1 MTQNQSTSLVKTPAA
16 GAIAK
21 WNATPEQVQLLKNT
35 IAKGTTDD
43 EFALFMTVAMQMELN
58 PFLRQIHAV
67 RRWDPEQERMVMQIQ
82 TGIDGYRLMA
92 ERSGVYGGQ
101 EGPWWC
107 GEDGQWVDVWLAKAA
122 PAAAKV
128 VVHRTDKPR
137 PFVAIALW
145 TEYLQTKKDGTL
157 TAMWRK
163 RGPGQLAKCA
173 EALAFRRAFPIEI
186 GGGAHVDVEMDYI
199 EAEAVEQPQ
208 FVAPPPPQGPP
219 PGVPMS
225 SAQVPATKSTNV
237 VMHNATA
244 VVRDTPNGPVAVT
257 VTDTGT
263 KPTEQKRGPGRPPKN
278 PPAQPSQT
286 PGTDPFRA
294 AREAVDAREAAR
306 LADAMASEAKIAAR
320 PTTPAAG
327 DSRESSP
334 AATAPQQTGSSS
346 SSASSSANSPAS
358 SSSASDRDR
367 WGQPIGDPTAGAAP
381 STAAPTP
388 TSSSAAT
395 NSPDAGP
402 SPESSS
408 TADDG
413 FGGEDPADSE
423 PVPTGDP
430 GLQLVADLQKFL
442 GECKSQKDMYAG
454 FGAYKRRSAELC
466 EQGDPRFAVPS
477 AGKPGGE
484 LAMRMTTLWAE
495 RKAQLPV

>member
-1 MTQNQSTSLVKTPAA
+1 MTQNQTTSLVKTPAG

-35 IAKGTTDD
+35 IAKGTTDE
-43 EFALFMTVAMQMELN
+43 EFSLFMTVAMQMELN

-107 GEDGQWVDVWLAKAA
+107 GDDGQWVDVWLAKVA

-137 PFVAIALW
+137 PFIAIALW
-145 TEYLQTKKDGTL
+145 TEYAQTKKDGTL

-199 EAEAVEQPQ
+199 EAEAVEHPQPQ

-219 PGVPMS
+219 PGVP
-225 SAQVPATKSTNV
+225 V
-237 VMHNATA
+237 HA
-244 VVRDTPNGPVAVT
+244 VGHAGPVGTSQPMQAVT

-263 KPTEQKRGPGRPPKN
+263 KPTETKRGPGRPPK
-278 PPAQPSQT
+278 AQPSQT

-294 AREAVDAREAAR
+294 AREEVDRRAAEAKA
-306 LADAMASEAKIAAR
+306 AEAKIAEGTR
-320 PTTPAAG
+320 GGP
-327 DSRESSP
+327 
-334 AATAPQQTGSSS
+334 TAPAEEAPSG
-346 SSASSSANSPAS
+346 PAV
-358 SSSASDRDR
+358 DR
-367 WGQPIGDPTAGAAP
+367 WGQPIGDPTSAGGSSEPAASTSATATTSTSASSETP
-381 STAAPTP
+381 S
-388 TSSSAAT
+388 
-395 NSPDAGP
+395 AG
-402 SPESSS
+402 
-408 TADDG
+408 ADDG
-413 FGGEDPADSE
+413 FGGEDPADSQ
-423 PVPTGDP
+423 PAPTGDP
-430 GLQLVADLQKFL
+430 GLQLIEDLKVFL
-442 GECKSQKDMYAG
+442 AGCKSQTEMQNGRPPFHQRSQALFRGGD
-454 FGAYKRRSAELC
+454 KRFEA
-466 EQGDPRFAVPS
+466 A
-477 AGKPGGE
+477 ANGKPAGE
-484 LAMRMTTLWAE
+484 LAALLGKLWAE

>member
-1 MTQNQSTSLVKTPAA
+1 MTQNQTTSLVKTPAP

-35 IAKGTTDD
+35 IAKGTSDD
-43 EFALFMTVAMQMELN
+43 EFSLFMTVAQQMELN

-107 GEDGQWVDVWLAKAA
+107 GEDGLWVDVWLAKVA

-137 PFVAIALW
+137 PFIAIALW
-145 TEYLQTKKDGTL
+145 TEYAQTKKDGTL

-199 EAEAVEQPQ
+199 DAEAVEQPQ

-225 SAQVPATKSTNV
+225 SAEVPSTKSTNV
-237 VMHNATA
+237 TFVAANAG
-244 VVRDTPNGPVAVT
+244 TPTTGPNTLSDA
-257 VTDTGT
+257 
-263 KPTEQKRGPGRPPKN
+263 PARRGPGRPPK
-278 PPAQPSQT
+278 AQPSQT

-294 AREAVDAREAAR
+294 AREAVDQREAAK
-306 LADAMASEAKIAAR
+306 AAEVPAMD
-320 PTTPAAG
+320 PTSDG
-327 DSRESSP
+327 
-334 AATAPQQTGSSS
+334 GSSAPP
-346 SSASSSANSPAS
+346 ASVEANSTPSETSSVADPMAPADQ
-358 SSSASDRDR
+358 ASD
-367 WGQPIGDPTAGAAP
+367 
-381 STAAPTP
+381 
-388 TSSSAAT
+388 
-395 NSPDAGP
+395 
-402 SPESSS
+402 
-408 TADDG
+408 
-413 FGGEDPADSE
+413 FGGSEDPPDSQS
-423 PVPTGDP
+423 VPTGDP
-430 GLQLVADLQKFL
+430 GLALIEQLKVFLAKCKTQTEMQNGRPPFAQRSGDL
-442 GECKSQKDMYAG
+442 YAAG
-454 FGAYKRRSAELC
+454 DKRFKAYDKTGPA
-466 EQGDPRFAVPS
+466 
-477 AGKPGGE
+477 GE
-484 LAMRMTTLWAE
+484 LAAMLGKLWAE